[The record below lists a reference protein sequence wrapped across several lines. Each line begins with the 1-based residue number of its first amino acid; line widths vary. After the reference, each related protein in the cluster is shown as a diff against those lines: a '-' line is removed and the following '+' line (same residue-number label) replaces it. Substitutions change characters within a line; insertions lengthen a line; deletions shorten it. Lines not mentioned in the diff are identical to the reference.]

1 METIDQDLNPTSNL
15 ITENAIK
22 FLSETVKWSKFL
34 SVLGFIMVGFMVIAA
49 LFMGTMIANLG
60 GVGMKDGSMSD
71 GVITVLYLILA
82 AIYFFPVYY
91 LFKFSQNL
99 KEAISNESADSYEK
113 AFEYQKSQYK
123 FAGIMAIIVLSI
135 YVIVFLVAIVGGLL
149 ASI

>member
-49 LFMGTMIANLG
+49 LFMGTMNANLG
-60 GVGMKDGSMSD
+60 GVGMKDVMSS
-71 GVITVLYLILA
+71 GLITVLYLILA

>member
-1 METIDQDLNPTSNL
+1 METIDQDLNSTSNL

-34 SVLGFIMVGFMVIAA
+34 SILGFIMVGFMVIAA
-49 LFMGTMIANLG
+49 IFMGTMMANLG
-60 GVGMKDGSMSD
+60 GGDMPNGMSSGL
-71 GVITVLYLILA
+71 ITVIYLIMA

-99 KEAISNESADSYEK
+99 KEAITNASADSYEK

-123 FAGIMAIIVLSI
+123 FAGIMAIVVLSMYI
-135 YVIVFLVAIVGGLL
+135 IIILVAILGGLANL
-149 ASI
+149 